1 MPALRRGGRALSL
14 SPKQRTLYFG
24 VHAAV
29 VAARLLR
36 CFSNK
41 GYKLS
46 LHPVAAAL
54 AEPAAFAAALAEPVA
69 FAAALSVTGFC
80 APLVGA
86 GILRCIS
93 NQTYIKPDDLV
104 GHMRQPTRS
113 FSVLASLFG
122 LR

>member
-54 AEPAAFAAALAEPVA
+54 AEPAAFAAALSATGVHAAVVA
-69 FAAALSVTGFC
+69 ARLLRYFSNKGYSEVCPRARNESSQPERGSRQGFS
-80 APLVGA
+80 
-86 GILRCIS
+86 RDIS
-93 NQTYIKPDDLV
+93 LEQGSQGQRP
-104 GHMRQPTRS
+104 
-113 FSVLASLFG
+113 
-122 LR
+122 